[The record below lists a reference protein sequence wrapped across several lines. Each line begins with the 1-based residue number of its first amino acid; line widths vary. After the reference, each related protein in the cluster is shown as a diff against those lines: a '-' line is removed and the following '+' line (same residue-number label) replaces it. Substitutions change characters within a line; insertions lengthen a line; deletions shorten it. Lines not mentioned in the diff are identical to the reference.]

1 MQAFTMAK
9 LELDTYSPFSAIS
22 DVIMCFYNGK
32 GSYTLVQ
39 GCTPINV
46 LHSPN
51 NSVMHLKIGG

>member
-1 MQAFTMAK
+1 MRAFTMAK
-9 LELDTYSPFSAIS
+9 LELDTFSPFSAKS
-22 DVIMCFYNGK
+22 DIIINGK
-32 GSYTLVQ
+32 GSYTLGQ